1 VRKKKKRKEKKTSSD
16 VWPDACCVYAGWR
29 SNSVARSSSPDV
41 KDKRGKK
48 KRE

>member
-1 VRKKKKRKEKKTSSD
+1 MLVVSMPGGAAATR
-16 VWPDACCVYAGWR
+16 WR
-29 SNSVARSSSPDV
+29 ALRSSSPDV